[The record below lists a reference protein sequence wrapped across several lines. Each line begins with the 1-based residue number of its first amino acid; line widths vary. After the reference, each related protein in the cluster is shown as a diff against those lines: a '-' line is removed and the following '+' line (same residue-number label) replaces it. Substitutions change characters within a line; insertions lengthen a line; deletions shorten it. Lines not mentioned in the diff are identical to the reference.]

1 MWTSGCAPPCRGTKG
16 RGRPCAAARPGPIVT
31 EMSCAPARKA
41 TRSLAS
47 KLGDDWRER
56 AHRPLGQR
64 DVADPEALP
73 ALEEV
78 LDDRATRAVEE
89 ERRAQHRG
97 DRGAEPGRDALRE
110 RAPQVGDPGVEDD
123 HVQLDPLE
131 PPAGDRTKPD
141 RKSTRLNSSHIT
153 IS

>member
-1 MWTSGCAPPCRGTKG
+1 MWTSGCVPPCRGTKG
-16 RGRPCAAARPGPIVT
+16 RRRPCAAAPSAAIVT

-41 TRSLAS
+41 ARSLAS
-47 KLGDDWRER
+47 KLGDDGRER

-89 ERRAQHRG
+89 ERRAQHPG
-97 DRGAEPGRDALRE
+97 DRGAEPGGAALPE
-110 RAPQVGDPGVEDD
+110 GAPPPGGPGAEDE
-123 HVQLDPLE
+123 HL
-131 PPAGDRTKPD
+131 
-141 RKSTRLNSSHIT
+141 H
-153 IS
+153 

>member
-1 MWTSGCAPPCRGTKG
+1 MSTSGYAPPCRGTKG
-16 RGRPCAAARPGPIVT
+16 RGRPCAAAPAGAIVT

-41 TRSLAS
+41 GRSLAS
-47 KLGDDWRER
+47 KLRDDRRER

-97 DRGAEPGRDALRE
+97 DRGAEPGRNALRQG
-110 RAPQVGDPGVEDD
+110 APQVGDPGVEDD
-123 HVQLDPLE
+123 HVQLDALE
-131 PPAGDRTKPD
+131 PPAR
-141 RKSTRLNSSHIT
+141 SE
-153 IS
+153 

>member
-16 RGRPCAAARPGPIVT
+16 RRRPCAAAPSAAIVT

-41 TRSLAS
+41 ARSSAS
-47 KLGDDWRER
+47 KLGDDGREG

-78 LDDRATRAVEE
+78 LDDRATGAVKE

-97 DRGAEPGRDALRE
+97 DRGAEPGGDALRE
-110 RAPQVGDPGVEDD
+110 GAPQAGDPGVEDD
-123 HVQLDPLE
+123 HVQLDPL
-131 PPAGDRTKPD
+131 
-141 RKSTRLNSSHIT
+141 
-153 IS
+153 